1 MSFPIR
7 NRSIASINQEMLLMV
22 AMVVVVSLVVF
33 LTPASLNA
41 AGGIVPGQEISITV
55 PGHAEF
61 SSKVLVAAD
70 GTIEYPLL
78 AGVSL
83 NGLTASEVRGL
94 LLPLLMRYDSEP
106 EVFVVISQKQLV
118 RTQIYGAVE
127 RPGKYDGPSPL
138 NLQQLLA
145 MAGGVTEEA
154 NLTDILIIHSENG
167 HQTERSIDLT
177 RLFFADSLIITPNV
191 ADGDMVIVP
200 RLNSNT
206 SVRVYGAVQKP
217 GEVYV
222 NKSDNLYDVILRA
235 GGFGDNADTR
245 RVRIL
250 TRDGRISSSHQYDV
264 LDYIDDGRTE
274 SLPLMFPG
282 DVVIVPNVKVWRDFS
297 WWVVWIRDIAVLASS
312 LVVLRTAL

>member
-1 MSFPIR
+1 
-7 NRSIASINQEMLLMV
+7 
-22 AMVVVVSLVVF
+22 MVVVVSLVVF